1 MPHQVTAEANQ
12 CITRV
17 SDAIAVERSRIPKV
31 YVANLTYLGLTHGG
45 SVSQLITSMASLIS
59 SDPELSCG
67 IIFLPNTGVMSTGFG
82 PVAVRAAQ
90 RGVEAQVCDEGFH
103 LEAREFNVIFSE
115 DGMYSP
121 VRPHAHPG
129 LVVFSD
135 ERVEVLQAVGFR
147 CKFAKSALVVQR
159 IVKDVAVLQ
168 RADFA
173 KIPQSSKQNMGP
185 DTKHS
190 MHAEH
195 KQHVSG
201 TSLYMKA
208 GVAAHMTC

>member
-1 MPHQVTAEANQ
+1 MPRQVTAEANQ

-103 LEAREFNVIFSE
+103 LEAREFNVIFAE
-115 DGMYSP
+115 DGMYSQ

-147 CKFAKSALVVQR
+147 SKFAKSALVVQASSR
-159 IVKDVAVLQ
+159 MWLCCSALTLQ
-168 RADFA
+168 RFPSPTSRTWALTRS
-173 KIPQSSKQNMGP
+173 IPSTPSTSS
-185 DTKHS
+185 
-190 MHAEH
+190 
-195 KQHVSG
+195 
-201 TSLYMKA
+201 
-208 GVAAHMTC
+208 TCLGSRST